1 MSLFGF
7 AVMVCAILGPSFGGF
22 LVDNL
27 NWHYIYS
34 VNIPIGILSF
44 ILVTKFIEDYKP
56 SSKKYQD
63 RFCRNDRSY
72 PMKLIS
78 MQIVLD
84 KGQQYNWF
92 DCGWICWLS
101 GFSLVT
107 LSFFNHMGN

>member
-1 MSLFGF
+1 MTPISQTVLLSAFPPDKKGVAMSLFGF

-56 SSKKYQD
+56 SSKNIKID
-63 RFCRNDRSY
+63 FVG
-72 PMKLIS
+72 MTALI
-78 MQIVLD
+78 L
-84 KGQQYNWF
+84 
-92 DCGWICWLS
+92 
-101 GFSLVT
+101 
-107 LSFFNHMGN
+107 